1 MVAPACDCR
10 LRFAQRPSRD
20 PPLVGDAETRHQPRG
35 AGEGNRTLDL
45 LITNQLLCRLSYASV
60 EPKAY
65 FAKTSARLHDWPGT
79 TAKTAN
85 ASRAAQKRRSTIF
98 PPSPTIYCDMH
109 VGPLRRRVLI
119 LGVFGDEGV

>member
-1 MVAPACDCR
+1 MNYTDVFLTPGFRHVTCPELVMVAPACDCR

-65 FAKTSARLHDWPGT
+65 FAKTSA
-79 TAKTAN
+79 
-85 ASRAAQKRRSTIF
+85 
-98 PPSPTIYCDMH
+98 
-109 VGPLRRRVLI
+109 
-119 LGVFGDEGV
+119 